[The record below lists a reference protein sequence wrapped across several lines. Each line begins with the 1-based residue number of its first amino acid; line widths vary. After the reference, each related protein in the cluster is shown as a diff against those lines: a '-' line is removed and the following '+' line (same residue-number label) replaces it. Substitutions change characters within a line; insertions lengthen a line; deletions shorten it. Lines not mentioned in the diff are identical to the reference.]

1 MNNETIEIIIIASA
15 LLGVIALGVLMV
27 WAARWSRNKNEE
39 LNKCKRTTQI
49 ESTQKALNEGK
60 LPFASKGFWTGD
72 LSVVQSIVGKALAF
86 FAIAVVSVFLIFA
99 CYAVMKVI

>member
-1 MNNETIEIIIIASA
+1 MNNETTEILLIASA

-27 WAARWSRNKNEE
+27 WASRWSRNKNEV
-39 LNKCKRTTQI
+39 LNKGKRTTQT

-60 LPFASKGFWTGD
+60 LPFAKKGFWVGD
-72 LSVVQSIVGKALAF
+72 LSIVQTVAGKALAI
-86 FAIAVVSVFLIFA
+86 FAIVVVSVFLIFA